1 MSNGSA
7 RYMFAGHA
15 IGAAARFHRLDEA
28 ENLNHIVPTLGSCVV
43 PVTGGHTECHAGPYR
58 YEVQIPRSRCL
69 FAVERVGAWIE
80 GRGRDDRH
88 ETELSVEVA
97 GIEVVEKLRI
107 DTVGLHLL
115 AQRTPG
121 ADASISTQ
129 GSRID
134 GMRLGNV
141 TAAITLDDEPL
152 TQTGTADQFAAW
164 HTRAGRPIE
173 RHGEYQRGTIV
184 REIRLSGPQEELQE
198 MTVEGHTIRW
208 HGFGRIILGEIHV
221 KGHERRVTMVRLAM
235 GSDAGGDGTIGDTQT
250 NGALP
255 GG

>member
-1 MSNGSA
+1 MSNGTA

-28 ENLNHIVPTLGSCVV
+28 ENLNHVIPTIGSCVV
-43 PVTGGHTECHAGPYR
+43 PITGGRTECNAGVYR
-58 YEVQIPRSRCL
+58 YDVDEPRRRCL
-69 FAVERVGAWIE
+69 FAIEGVTAWVE
-80 GRGRDDRH
+80 GRGRDDRQ

-97 GIEVVEKLRI
+97 GIEIVEKLRI
-107 DTVGLHLL
+107 GAVGLHLL
-115 AQRTPG
+115 AHRSPG
-121 ADASISTQ
+121 ADAVVSSK

-134 GMRLGNV
+134 GMRLGSV

-152 TQTGTADQFAAW
+152 TKTGTADQFVAW
-164 HTRAGRPIE
+164 HNQVGRPVE
-173 RHGEYQRGTIV
+173 QHGEYHRGTIV
-184 REIRLSGPQEELQE
+184 REIHLSGPEKELAE
-198 MTVEGHTIRW
+198 MKVEGHTIRW